1 MLLNKYMNAISLSDP
16 FSISAVL
23 PHGLKYTGLDI
34 INNPHEMMGLIAQD
48 HGLDKQ
54 KKKTLMT
61 MLKSPEAMDHIVIGV
76 AGMAISHAVANYAKL
91 SSPAKTL
98 LSLAGFGIGNILYNT
113 LHERKFTT
121 FDPATGVSHIK
132 L

>member
-1 MLLNKYMNAISLSDP
+1 MDP
-16 FSISAVL
+16 ANPLAQFSISDVL
-23 PHGLKYTGLDI
+23 PYGRKYVGLDI
-34 INNPHEMMGLIAQD
+34 INDPHAIIGLVAQD

-54 KKKTLMT
+54 KKKSLMT

-76 AGMAISHAVANYAKL
+76 AGMAVSHAVANYAKL
-91 SSPAKTL
+91 STPAKTL

-121 FDPATGVSHIK
+121 FDPTTGVSHIK